1 MHNPYNAPKA
11 DLATQDEQSDS
22 LAIFP
27 RFSTWFVFFLSLATL
42 GLYILY
48 WLYHRTR
55 ILNRL
60 KGISPISDT
69 FIFLSLGFNVVSIP
83 VNIGEAFVKHNQEY
97 ILASNILY
105 IVSTLLLLIWAFKF
119 RHSLNDFLEKSPH
132 PSSRLGPVFTFL
144 FQSLYLSY
152 KINQNLE
159 LENTAQESLPHQAE
173 ENPELDANSSPR
185 SMGSDQSTP

>member
-1 MHNPYNAPKA
+1 MRNPYDAPKA

-27 RFSTWFVFFLSLATL
+27 RFSTWFVFLLSFATL

-69 FIFLSLGFNVVSIP
+69 FIFLALGFNVVAIP
-83 VNIGEAFVKHNQEY
+83 VNIGEAFVKQNHEY
-97 ILASNILY
+97 ILASNSLY
-105 IVSTLLLLIWAFKF
+105 IASTLLLLIWAFKF
-119 RHSLNDFLEKSPH
+119 RHRLNDFLEKSPY
-132 PSSRLGPVFTFL
+132 PTSRLGPVFTFL

-152 KINQNLE
+152 KINQNLG
-159 LENTAQESLPHQAE
+159 LEETAPETRPQQNQEESGPT
-173 ENPELDANSSPR
+173 
-185 SMGSDQSTP
+185 G

>member
-1 MHNPYNAPKA
+1 MHNPYDAPKA
-11 DLATQDEQSDS
+11 DLAVQDEQAES

-27 RFSTWFVFFLSLATL
+27 RFSTWFVFLLSFATL

-48 WLYHRTR
+48 WLYNRSR

-69 FIFLSLGFNVVSIP
+69 FIFLTLGFNVVSIP
-83 VNIGEAFVKHNQEY
+83 VNIGEAFVNQNQEY

-119 RHSLNDFLEKSPH
+119 RHRLNDFLQKSPY
-132 PSSRLGPVFTFL
+132 PTSRLGPVFTFL

-159 LENTAQESLPHQAE
+159 LMQTAQETQPQQARE
-173 ENPELDANSSPR
+173 ESEPTSFTLD
-185 SMGSDQSTP
+185 